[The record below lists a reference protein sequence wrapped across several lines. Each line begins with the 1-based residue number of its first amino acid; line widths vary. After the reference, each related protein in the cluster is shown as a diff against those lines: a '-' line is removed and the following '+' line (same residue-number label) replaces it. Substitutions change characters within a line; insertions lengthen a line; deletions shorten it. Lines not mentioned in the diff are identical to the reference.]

1 MKVYGLSI
9 SDESPLTDIDLYRY
23 ARELKINN
31 FRGVY
36 MRDNLPKVARSKE
49 CGIVNFNTS
58 EQSGSHWVCYY
69 KDGMKIRIYFD
80 SFGQV
85 TLDEIQKHLK
95 TEKEYEMGKEV
106 IQRNTDIVQRVNTH
120 VCGHLCLFVLTTL
133 SHEHLTFQEVLN
145 KLNDGYTRGDW

>member
-1 MKVYGLSI
+1 MYGLSI

-36 MRDNLPKVARSKE
+36 MHDNLPKVARSKE

-80 SFGQV
+80 WW
-85 TLDEIQKHLK
+85 D
-95 TEKEYEMGKEV
+95 
-106 IQRNTDIVQRVNTH
+106 
-120 VCGHLCLFVLTTL
+120 
-133 SHEHLTFQEVLN
+133 
-145 KLNDGYTRGDW
+145 